1 MEYYVPPHQG
11 TIVQNWSED
20 HQGLDFA
27 CRRGTPVVAAHTG
40 ELTNGYNSRM
50 GIYAYVSNNGVRT
63 YYAHLQ
69 SVYSPGWY
77 EQGEQIGTCGD
88 TGTWST
94 GPHLHFESNVRY
106 TF

>member
-1 MEYYVPPHQG
+1 MEHYVLPHHG
-11 TIVQNWSED
+11 TIVQEESRVSPR
-20 HQGLDFA
+20 LDFA
-27 CRRGTPVVAAHTG
+27 CRRGTPVFAAHSG
-40 ELTNGYNSRM
+40 DLRRGHNGRM
-50 GIYAYVSNNGVRT
+50 GNYAYVSHNGVRT

-88 TGTWST
+88 TGSWST